1 VGEAEP
7 HGGVPVGDRTTL
19 RCTTGPSA
27 HAVEQSDERVG
38 VGRRRARALFRGH
51 PAVADGAQHAVPQF
65 AILAERLF
73 VREGV
78 EREEAALL
86 AVPVAREAVLG
97 EKRAHVV
104 RETRS
109 DGTGCGRDRE
119 RRRVR
124 RPVVRELR
132 KRDERRERAR
142 GGPHPTPC
150 HQRISPANEREPPQY
165 PDASRN
171 RAKFFWHSSPPRP
184 DKKGDYRIHPAFSTR
199 ATRLVEPDR
208 TELLVRLLTQYQ
220 GELFRYVFTLLPNEE
235 DARDALQETNV
246 ALYRKFGTY
255 DPERP
260 FLTWAY
266 TFAYLEV
273 LKQRDRNRRGTAPFS
288 RELIERLA
296 REREE
301 HEPILALRLQ
311 ALDHCLEALPAPDRD
326 LICKRYQ
333 EKTRADDLAQEAGE
347 SRRTL
352 FRNLD
357 RIRRLLH
364 DCITR
369 RVSAGA

>member
-1 VGEAEP
+1 LSLTRA
-7 HGGVPVGDRTTL
+7 
-19 RCTTGPSA
+19 SA
-27 HAVEQSDERVG
+27 AVNCQS
-38 VGRRRARALFRGH
+38 AFTA
-51 PAVADGAQHAVPQF
+51 
-65 AILAERLF
+65 
-73 VREGV
+73 
-78 EREEAALL
+78 AAL
-86 AVPVAREAVLG
+86 
-97 EKRAHVV
+97 
-104 RETRS
+104 
-109 DGTGCGRDRE
+109 
-119 RRRVR
+119 RRNSHAC
-124 RPVVRELR
+124 RPQQ
-132 KRDERRERAR
+132 
-142 GGPHPTPC
+142 PTPC

-165 PDASRN
+165 PGAFRN
-171 RAKFFWHSSPPRP
+171 RAKFFWHSFPPRS
-184 DKKGDYRIHPAFSTR
+184 DKKDDYRVHPDFSTR
-199 ATRLVEPDR
+199 VTRLVEPDR
-208 TELLVRLLTQYQ
+208 TELLVRLLTRYQ

-266 TFAYLEV
+266 QFAYPEV
-273 LKQRDRNRRGTAPFS
+273 LKQRDRNRRGSPPFS

-326 LICKRYQ
+326 PIRKRYQ

-364 DCITR
+364 DGITR
-369 RVSAGA
+369 RVAAGV